1 MSMPQ
6 GAVAIAHICA
16 IHARAP
22 GFLGSKL
29 PAVKQLAAVAML
41 LVAAFCDIPSRAIN
55 DFAGEYD
62 K

>member
-1 MSMPQ
+1 
-6 GAVAIAHICA
+6 
-16 IHARAP
+16 
-22 GFLGSKL
+22 LGSKL